1 MSGSKSY
8 TWEFHLTN
16 TQQLDAYSWCNIG
29 IKAMIMSICDA
40 YHYSVIFCFPGS
52 AIPCWFPY
60 QCHGHSVVMNTCDPY
75 WWGTEWLVGF
85 ALCAVLEHDGMD
97 DTTTEKRTK
106 LRYTIR
112 FESNR
117 QTHFLPDENGCFFYI
132 EVRKRSFIHD
142 HTFIWKYK
150 LNFIKKVIHDCNFTI
165 EIKATDYFLRETWK
179 PNSQSTVK
187 VKECGIC
194 PLFYLG

>member
-8 TWEFHLTN
+8 TWEFHLTS

-40 YHYSVIFCFPGS
+40 YHYSAIFCFSGS
-52 AIPCWFPY
+52 AIPSWFPY

-97 DTTTEKRTK
+97 DTTTEKRDK

-112 FESNR
+112 FESNG

-132 EVRKRSFIHD
+132 EV
-142 HTFIWKYK
+142 
-150 LNFIKKVIHDCNFTI
+150 
-165 EIKATDYFLRETWK
+165 
-179 PNSQSTVK
+179 
-187 VKECGIC
+187 
-194 PLFYLG
+194 